1 MQSELRGSPFAG
13 VAVDMKVGSRKMQ
26 WLYDLWCTH
35 GSWEAAGGARTLDTY
50 NETEDYS
57 RWLEALP
64 DGEARTKG
72 LELRKLRPHL

>member
-1 MQSELRGSPFAG
+1 
-13 VAVDMKVGSRKMQ
+13 MKVGSRKMQ